1 MEGSALLSQTDL
13 FFVQSRRT
21 CASETVDQVSSWNW
35 KNIPVFHLKIALL
48 DFSGIP
54 VVKILASTAAGV
66 GSISGGET
74 KIPHAAW
81 CNPPEKKKK
90 KINVPY

>member
-1 MEGSALLSQTDL
+1 MLLKQWIKLVPGTEKIYPCS
-13 FFVQSRRT
+13 
-21 CASETVDQVSSWNW
+21 
-35 KNIPVFHLKIALL
+35 ILKIALL

-81 CNPPEKKKK
+81 CNPPKRKK
-90 KINVPY
+90 KINLPY